1 MKTMPEGEPPPEDD
15 QRQPRAHIERLT
27 AFEAVLIAG
36 GVLLFLVLLYEMQ
49 AFLSPLL
56 VGAAGLILLWPLRS
70 QTAVRALLLSGGFLL
85 LLWFAAALS
94 NVLIPFAVV
103 YLLAYLFDP
112 LVDYLQQRWR
122 VPRWAASLGV
132 AVLVL
137 GVLTL
142 LVVLLVPNVI
152 GQIEVL
158 FQRVLIGVAHLR
170 DWLAATP
177 LLDQLEAAGL
187 IDEEVLLRSLNRALQ
202 EQSGDLAGQLPEA
215 AEGIFRSLG
224 SILGTITILAVV
236 PVALYY
242 TLKDYPVITARL
254 VELFP
259 TLGGR
264 RDYLLHAGSIVGD
277 YLRGQLTIC
286 AIAAFNVS
294 VFLLIFGVPFA
305 LLIGLLAGLLN
316 LIPNLGAV
324 ITNIIAVVI
333 ASIFGDPWLVDVLV
347 VEVVLLGQALLEQS
361 FLTPKILSYHVGLHP
376 VLILLS
382 LLVFGYLMGLFGLLI
397 AVPATALLMTIYK
410 AYRQEMTL
418 ELARSHR
425 PPPPEQNAS

>member
-1 MKTMPEGEPPPEDD
+1 MALKT
-15 QRQPRAHIERLT
+15 AL
-27 AFEAVLIAG
+27 VAG
-36 GVLLFLVLLYEMQ
+36 GILLFLVLLYEMRV
-49 AFLSPLL
+49 FLNPLL

-85 LLWFAAALS
+85 LLWLVAALS
-94 NVLIPFAVV
+94 TILIPFAVV

-112 LVDYLQQRWR
+112 LVDSLQQRR
-122 VPRWAASLGV
+122 QVPRWAASLGV
-132 AVLVL
+132 TVLVL
-137 GVLTL
+137 GVLAL
-142 LVVLLVPNVI
+142 FVVLLVPDII
-152 GQIEVL
+152 GQLEVL
-158 FQRVLIGVAHLR
+158 FQRVLIGIANLR

-187 IDEEVLLRSLNRALQ
+187 IDKEALLESLNRALQ

-224 SILGTITILAVV
+224 SILGTITVLAVI

-264 RDYLLHAGSIVGD
+264 RDYLLRAGSIVGD

-324 ITNIIAVVI
+324 ITNIIAVII
-333 ASIFGDPWLVDVLV
+333 AFIFGDPWLFDVIV
-347 VEVVLLGQALLEQS
+347 VEIVLLGQALLEQS
-361 FLTPKILSYHVGLHP
+361 VLTPKILSYHVGLDP
-376 VLILLS
+376 VLILFS
-382 LLVFGYLMGLFGLLI
+382 LLAFGYLLGLFGLLI
-397 AVPATALLMTIYK
+397 AVPATPLLMTAYK

-425 PPPPEQNAS
+425 PPPPP